1 MYGIVAYGMVVSDGI
16 AWFRGIYSLVGTF
29 HFQRLE
35 QVQRLPDA
43 TEYVAALWFGWFGVG
58 PQAVFHV

>member
-1 MYGIVAYGMVVSDGI
+1 MVVSDGI